1 MHQIFEIEDV
11 DILTNRIMDEIR
23 DTLEIDCDTD
33 LDDDLYGKVHEI
45 VKDYLI

>member
-11 DILTNRIMDEIR
+11 DILTNQIMDEIR
-23 DTLEIDCDTD
+23 DVLEIDCDTD
-33 LDDDLYGKVHEI
+33 LDDDLYGKVYEI